1 MKIPTFSPPVPLE
14 VGVVQGNMCML
25 FEQSCCACVQVGVL
39 AEWVNPL
46 YLDVGVGIHI
56 REQFEEESQV
66 KLEDFLL
73 VSSHDTRTH
82 VSWCIRAAP
91 VVCSG
96 GQVQGSVRG
105 PGGGRHQMELHWPSQ
120 QEVCNMTVTW

>member
-1 MKIPTFSPPVPLE
+1 M
-14 VGVVQGNMCML
+14 
-25 FEQSCCACVQVGVL
+25 L

-82 VSWCIRAAP
+82 VS
-91 VVCSG
+91 
-96 GQVQGSVRG
+96 
-105 PGGGRHQMELHWPSQ
+105 
-120 QEVCNMTVTW
+120 